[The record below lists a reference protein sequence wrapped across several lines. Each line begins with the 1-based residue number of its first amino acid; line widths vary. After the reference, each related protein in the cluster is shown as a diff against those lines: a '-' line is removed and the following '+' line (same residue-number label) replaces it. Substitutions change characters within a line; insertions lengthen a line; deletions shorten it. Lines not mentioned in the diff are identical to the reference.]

1 MILPIGHQESSVRR
15 LPWVSFSLI
24 FTCVVSFLLTDTEV
38 LDSIS
43 DRPLLMAEA
52 ADYWRQHTYL
62 EAEPE
67 VRTTVAYDVMP
78 NQRSQYLRL
87 LESEGREMA
96 PDDPEQRAIEQIE
109 LDRLTDLALGR
120 SLPEAAESLDNP
132 YRRWGLTPDSLRPIT
147 LVTHMFMHVGWLH
160 LLGNLFM
167 LFLAGFSLEDRMG
180 RPLFA
185 AFYLTAGVSAGLF
198 YAALTPDRLVPPVG
212 ASGALAGVLGAFCI
226 RFWSSNIK
234 FLYFFLFGFRAFVGR
249 ILEDADAIALPDPET
264 ARGRP
269 FRVFEDLATYE
280 REVLRAGG

>member
-24 FTCVVSFLLTDTEV
+24 ITCVVSVLLTDTAV
-38 LDSIS
+38 VDSIP
-43 DRPLLMAEA
+43 DRQLLMAEA
-52 ADYWRQHTYL
+52 ADYWREHAYL
-62 EAEPE
+62 EAESE

-87 LESEGREMA
+87 LEGEGRELA
-96 PDDPEQRAIEQIE
+96 PNDPEQRALEQSE

-120 SLPEAAESLDNP
+120 SLLEVVESPDNP
-132 YRRWGLTPDSLRPIT
+132 YRRWGLTPGSLRPIT
-147 LVTHMFMHVGWLH
+147 LVTHMFMHAGWLH

-167 LFLAGFSLEDRMG
+167 LFLAGPSLEDRLG

-185 AFYLTAGVSAGLF
+185 AFYLTAGVFAGLF
-198 YAALTPDRLVPPVG
+198 YAALTPDKLVPLVG
-212 ASGALAGVLGAFCI
+212 ASGAIAGVLGAFCI

-249 ILEDADAIALPDPET
+249 ILEDAAAIALPDPDA

-280 REVLRAGG
+280 REVLRVGG